1 MTGLGHE
8 DPFPRQGRTA
18 GVGSVKGPSR
28 GRRATGET
36 RFLPFAGRAEPTG
49 SPGYIRGRYG
59 NRPDQQPVVA
69 RVDHGMIHSEGRSRR
84 GPQCARHPA
93 AR

>member
-1 MTGLGHE
+1 M
-8 DPFPRQGRTA
+8 
-18 GVGSVKGPSR
+18 GVGFGASSPIRRVVSHR
-28 GRRATGET
+28 LQSADNGR
-36 RFLPFAGRAEPTG
+36 
-49 SPGYIRGRYG
+49 SPDNRIAVIRGRYG